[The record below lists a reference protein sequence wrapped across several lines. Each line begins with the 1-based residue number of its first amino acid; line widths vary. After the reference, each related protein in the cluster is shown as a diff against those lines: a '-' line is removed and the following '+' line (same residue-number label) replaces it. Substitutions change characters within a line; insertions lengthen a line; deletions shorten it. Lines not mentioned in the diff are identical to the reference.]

1 MHYSE
6 KTNNLTNMNQ
16 KILKDIHTYAGK
28 LILSLACFI
37 CSVGLHAQS
46 GKITI
51 SGTVTDDTGETLIG
65 VNIIEKG
72 TTNGISTDANGR
84 FTLSN
89 VASDGTLEFRY
100 IGFETQEVKI
110 NGRTNIQVIMSEGS
124 ALLDEVVVV
133 GYGVQKKVTL
143 TGSVAAVTNDQIITT
158 KNENLQNMLTG
169 KLPGVRIVQKS
180 SEPGSFNNN
189 FDIRGMGT
197 PLIIV
202 DGVPRDNF
210 NRFDANDIESI
221 SVLKDASAAIY
232 GVRAANGVVLITTK
246 KGNGGSLDLEYSGN
260 VGWQNPSGAPK
271 SVNAADW
278 MTLKNERSMHN
289 VNGGFR
295 PFSDDD
301 IAAYRNGTKTSTNWW
316 DEIMRDLAPQ
326 TQHSVSATGGNEK
339 INFYASAGYLY
350 QESFMRSNDLNY
362 ERFNIRSNISAK
374 ISKRLTVDLNISGIM
389 DEKNQPWEN
398 ADWMIRGMQR
408 APAIQPVYANDNPLY
423 YQFGYIEGVNPK
435 AQTDADLTGYKK
447 HNNKW
452 FQSSASFT
460 YEVPYI
466 DGLKLKGIYS
476 YDYQVRDNEEYE
488 KKHLLYE
495 YDAASNQYETKEQ
508 KSINKLRR
516 QFYTKKSTLY
526 NLALDYHK
534 LFAETHNVSAFFAVE
549 GSWKKG
555 DDFFAFRE
563 LELDLPYLFAGNTE
577 KQEGNMYT
585 GDNDLYEQANLA
597 WIGRLGYDYKSKYMI
612 EGSFRYDGSSL
623 FPSNSRWGFFPSVSG
638 GWRISEEAF
647 WRNSPLTFINN
658 FKIRA
663 SYGKLGDDSA
673 AKYQHL
679 TGFSYPAQSTGD
691 RDDALQISN
700 NRLPSGY
707 IFDGNF
713 VNSISNKGI
722 PNTSITWFVSKTLD
736 VGLDLEAW
744 NGLLGVG
751 FDYFERRRSGLLA
764 TRALSIPVMVG
775 AALPQENLESD
786 LTHGIELELSHRNR
800 ISDFRYNVKG
810 ILTITRVKKLDEER
824 ARAGNSWENWKNN
837 NQDRY
842 LNRLRGREADGRW
855 QSYFDIANS
864 PIYVDRGTLPGDYR
878 YLDWNGD
885 GRIND
890 DDSHYYAFEESRTPF
905 MNFSLNMGAEWRN
918 FDFNMLWQGS
928 ALGNVRYIE
937 QLREPMWGHDQSNA
951 LYYFMDRWRP
961 VDPNAD
967 PYNHTTQWKSGKFA
981 YTGTMPDEWSE
992 HNVYKSDYLRLKSL
1006 ELGYTLP
1013 NHIIGK
1019 IGIKGARIYVNGY
1032 NLLTFKYVELDPEHN
1047 SDNWGNTYPLNRTF
1061 SIGANIKF

>member
-1 MHYSE
+1 
-6 KTNNLTNMNQ
+6 MNQ
-16 KILKDIHTYAGK
+16 KILLKKHTSAGK
-28 LILSLACFI
+28 FILALICLI
-37 CSVGLHAQS
+37 CSLGLYAQNER
-46 GKITI
+46 ITI
-51 SGTVTDDTGETLIG
+51 SGTVTDNTGEALIG

-72 TTNGISTDANGR
+72 TTNGTSTNVDGQYM
-84 FTLSN
+84 LSN
-89 VASDGTLEFRY
+89 VASGGTLEFSY
-100 IGFETQEVKI
+100 IGFKTQEIKV
-110 NGRTNIQVIMSEGS
+110 NGRTNIQITMSEDG

-143 TGSVAAVTNDQIITT
+143 TGAVAAVTNDQIITT
-158 KNENLQNMLTG
+158 KNENIQNMLTG
-169 KLPGVRIVQKS
+169 KLPGVRVVQKS
-180 SEPGSFNNN
+180 SEPGSFGNS
-189 FDIRGMGT
+189 FDIRGMGN

-210 NRFDANDIESI
+210 DRFDANDIESI

-246 KGNGGSLDLEYSGN
+246 KGSSGSINIEYSGN

-278 MTLKNERSMHN
+278 MVLKNERSMHN

-295 PFSDDD
+295 PYSDED
-301 IAAYRNGTKTSTNWW
+301 IAEYRNGTKTSTNWW
-316 DEIMRDLAPQ
+316 DEIMRSAAPQ
-326 TQHSVSATGGNEK
+326 TQHSVSATGGNDN
-339 INFYASAGYLY
+339 INFYVSGGYLY

-362 ERFNIRSNISAK
+362 ERFNVRSNISAK
-374 ISKRLTVDLNISGIM
+374 ISKRLTIDLNISGIM
-389 DEKNQPWEN
+389 DEKNQPWTN

-460 YEVPYI
+460 YDVPYI
-466 DGLKLKGIYS
+466 DGLKLKGTYS

-488 KKHLLYE
+488 KKYPLYE
-495 YDAASNQYETKEQ
+495 YDAASNKYETKDQ
-508 KSINKLRR
+508 GSINKLKRA
-516 QFYTKKSTLY
+516 FYTNNSTLY
-526 NLALDYHK
+526 NLALDYRK
-534 LFAETHNVSAFFAVE
+534 LFAEVHNVNAFFAVE

-555 DDFFAFRE
+555 DNFFAFRE
-563 LELDLPYLFAGNTE
+563 LSLDLPYLFAGNTE
-577 KQEGNMYT
+577 KQEGSMSTTY
-585 GDNDLYEQANLA
+585 NDDEKDMYEQANLA

-647 WRNSPLTFINN
+647 WQNSPLSFINN
-658 FKIRA
+658 LKLRA

-673 AKYQHL
+673 ARYQYL
-679 TGFSYPAQSTGD
+679 AGFSYPAQSGG
-691 RDDALQISN
+691 DALDIGT

-707 IFDGNF
+707 IFDGTY
-713 VNSISNKGI
+713 VNAVSNKGI
-722 PNTSITWFVSKTLD
+722 PNADITWYVSKTLD

-744 NGLLGVG
+744 NGLFGLG

-764 TRALSIPVMVG
+764 TRVLSLPVVVG
-775 AALPQENLESD
+775 AVLPQENLESD
-786 LTHGIELELSHRNR
+786 LTHGIELELSHRNQ

-810 ILTITRVKKLDEER
+810 ILTITRIKKLHDER
-824 ARAGNSWENWKNN
+824 ARAGNSWENWINN
-837 NQDRY
+837 NEDRY
-842 LNRLRGREADGRW
+842 MNRLRGHAADGRW
-855 QSYFDIANS
+855 SSYADIANS
-864 PIYVDRGTLPGDYR
+864 SIYVGRGTLPGDYR

-885 GRIND
+885 GRID
-890 DDSHYYAFEESRTPF
+890 DDDKYYYAFEDSKTPF
-905 MNFSLNMGAEWRN
+905 MNFSINMGAEWRN

-951 LYYFMDRWRP
+951 LKYFMDRWHP
-961 VDPNAD
+961 TDPNAD
-967 PYNHTTQWKSGKFA
+967 PYNHTTQWISGKYA

-992 HNVYKSDYLRLKSL
+992 HNVYKSDYVRLKSL
-1006 ELGYTLP
+1006 ELGYTLSG
-1013 NHIIGK
+1013 NVINK

-1047 SDNWGNTYPLNRTF
+1047 SDNYGNTYPLNRTF